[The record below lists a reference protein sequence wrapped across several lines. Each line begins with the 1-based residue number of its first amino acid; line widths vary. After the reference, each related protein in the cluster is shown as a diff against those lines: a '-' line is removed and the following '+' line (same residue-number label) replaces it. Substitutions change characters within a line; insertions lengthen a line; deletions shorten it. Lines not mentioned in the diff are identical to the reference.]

1 MPARIWLPF
10 RAARTGLTRFRP
22 GFFPSLS
29 LGRLTG
35 RVIFHKMPAL
45 FSWVA
50 PEAPIRKTRTMTIAK
65 PSFHLEIDLGAAL
78 GRRIAGVDEVG
89 RGPLA
94 GPVVAAAVI
103 LEPAHIPAGLN
114 DSKKL
119 TRRRLVEL
127 DEQIRAHAQFGIG
140 QASVA
145 EIDEHNILRASHLA
159 MCRAVAAL
167 PVVPDHLLIDGNLIP
182 RGLTIPATPVIKGD
196 AISQSIAAASILAKL
211 LRDRLM
217 VDLAQQFP
225 GYGWE
230 KNVGYPTQ
238 AHKRALESLGVTPHH
253 RRSFKPVHNI
263 LYQAK

>member
-1 MPARIWLPF
+1 M
-10 RAARTGLTRFRP
+10 TGTTPTFD
-22 GFFPSLS
+22 
-29 LGRLTG
+29 
-35 RVIFHKMPAL
+35 
-45 FSWVA
+45 
-50 PEAPIRKTRTMTIAK
+50 
-65 PSFHLEIDLGAAL
+65 LETDLGAQNGTL
-78 GRRIAGVDEVG
+78 VAGVDEVG

-103 LEPAHIPAGLN
+103 LDPANIPAGLN

-119 TRRRLVEL
+119 THRRLTEL
-127 DEQIRAHAQFGIG
+127 DEAIRASARFAIG
-140 QASVA
+140 QASVN
-145 EIDEHNILRASHLA
+145 EIDEHNILRASHIA
-159 MCRAVAAL
+159 MCRAVDGL
-167 PVVPDHLLIDGNLIP
+167 PQTPDHLLIDGNLIP

-196 AISQSIAAASILAKL
+196 SISASIAAASILAKL

-238 AHKRALESLGVTPHH
+238 AHKAALEQLGVTPHH

-263 LYQAK
+263 LYQVK